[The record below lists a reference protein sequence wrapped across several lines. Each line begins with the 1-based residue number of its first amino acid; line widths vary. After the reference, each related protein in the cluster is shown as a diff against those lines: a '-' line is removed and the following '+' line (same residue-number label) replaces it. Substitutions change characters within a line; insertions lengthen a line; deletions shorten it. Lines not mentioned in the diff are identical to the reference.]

1 MQLAKAIIHNFRS
14 IKDAEFEV
22 CDYSLLVGENDAGK
36 TNFFC
41 ALRAF
46 YEEGGFKYKHDRD
59 YPKFPVDDDESWV
72 ELHFNTTADE
82 QDTLKEE
89 YKSSDGLL
97 KVRRYFASKE
107 RVKSKQSNIY
117 AYESGVL
124 AENHFYGAA
133 NVSSSKLGSMI
144 YIPAVSKV
152 EDSLK
157 TSGPS
162 PFRDL
167 INLVMK
173 KAMASSDSFSKLTEA
188 FNLFNADFRVEE
200 SAGLSIERIK
210 DEINREL
217 EDWDVGVDIDVSPV
231 TPDDIVKNL
240 LKPHIQDSKLG
251 GERVDIS
258 SFGQGLQRHLVYT
271 LIKLSAKYSDKKIP
285 SKKVFN
291 PDYTLILFEEPEAF
305 LHPSQQEVLYNSLVE
320 VAGGEDQQVMVSTHS
335 AQFVGKRVASL
346 PSVCKLHRMDKETT
360 CGQIT
365 CGELDHVLNENLVAA
380 RAFGNDQ
387 EPDFDEQ
394 VQVAREAI
402 KYFLWLDSERS
413 SLFFARH
420 VLVCEGPT
428 EKVFFD
434 YLADTDWHFLRKN
447 RVYVLDSIGKF
458 NIHRFVNLLSQLKIP
473 HSVIFDGDADR
484 GRHAKWNQIITGSKT
499 AYTTGLYQFD
509 VDLEAYLGVE
519 KPQGNRSDLKPLN
532 MITQF
537 VEGSIPNAKIEKLK
551 QIILNISELA
561 E

>member
-1 MQLAKAIIHNFRS
+1 MQLVKVIIHNFRS
-14 IKDAEFEV
+14 IKDVEFEV

-46 YEEGGFKYKHDRD
+46 YEEGGFKYNHDRD
-59 YPKFPVDDDESWV
+59 FPKFSVGDEESWV

-82 QDTLKEE
+82 QDTLKDE
-89 YKSSDGLL
+89 YKSPDGVLR
-97 KVRRYFASKE
+97 VRRYFASKE
-107 RVKSKQSNIY
+107 RVKPKQSNIY
-117 AYESGVL
+117 AYEGGEL

-188 FNLFNADFRVEE
+188 FNLFNAGFRVEE
-200 SAGLSIERIK
+200 SAGLSIEGIK

-217 EDWDVGVDIDVSPV
+217 KDWDVGVDIEVSPV
-231 TPDDIVKNL
+231 TPDEIVKNL
-240 LKPHIQDSKLG
+240 LKPHVEDNKLG
-251 GERVDIS
+251 GKRVDVT

-271 LIKLSAKYSDKKIP
+271 LIRISAKYSDKKIP
-285 SKKVFN
+285 IKKVFN

-320 VAGGEDQQVMVSTHS
+320 VASGEDQQVFVSTHS
-335 AQFVGKRVASL
+335 AQFVGKRVDSL
-346 PSVCKLHRMDKETT
+346 PSVCKLHRLDKETT

-365 CGELDHVLNENLVAA
+365 CGELNNVLGENLAAA
-380 RAFGNDQ
+380 RAFGEDQ
-387 EPDFDEQ
+387 GPDFDEQ
-394 VQVAREAI
+394 ARIANEAI
-402 KYFLWLDSERS
+402 KYFMLLDSERS

-420 VLVCEGPT
+420 VLVCEGST

-434 YLADTDWHFLRKN
+434 FLADSDWRFLRRN
-447 RVYVLDSIGKF
+447 RVYILDSIGKY

-473 HSVIFDGDADR
+473 HSVIFDGDENKNYQAT
-484 GRHAKWNQIITGSKT
+484 WNQVIADSCTK
-499 AYTTGLYQFD
+499 YTTGRYQFES
-509 VDLEAYLGVE
+509 DLEDYLGIE
-519 KPQGNRSDLKPLN
+519 KPDSRRSDLKPLN
-532 MITQF
+532 LIIKF
-537 VEGSIPNAKIEKLK
+537 AGGSVSNAKIEELK
-551 QIILNISELA
+551 SIILNISGLTE
-561 E
+561 